1 MALTEIDGTALAAS
15 AQRLLGNRYMI
26 VKGSCQVA
34 QRSTSVAS
42 VTSSGYHAVDRFK
55 ASISNLGT
63 WTISQPAAALA
74 GFNKSFK
81 VFCTTADGSPAA
93 GDYAFITYAVEAQ
106 DLRKLAYGDSSAK
119 ATTLSFYVKSNKT
132 GNASIELQQQDN
144 SDKQVSFQYNIA
156 SADTWE
162 RKIIRIPGDTAGV
175 INDDTGSGIRIG
187 WWLNSGSTYTGGSHR
202 STWTAE
208 ANADRNVSNIGIGG
222 ATSDYIQI
230 TGVQW
235 EVGESATEFEHRTYA
250 DDLLACQ
257 RYYQQISGTSDT
269 AIFGYGRSSG
279 TTSAIVGIPLTTP
292 LRASPDLTCA
302 TVAVWS
308 GSTSDTSTDA
318 PSVTRWTASGTVLS
332 IQWSSG
338 ISGLTNARSLVATC
352 SSSSTLEMDSE
363 L

>member
-1 MALTEIDGTALAAS
+1 MALTEIDGSALAAS
-15 AQRLLGNRYMI
+15 AQRLLGNRNMI
-26 VKGSCQVA
+26 VNGSCQVA

-257 RYYQQISGTSDT
+257 RYYEGVYMTDGT
-269 AIFGYGRSSG
+269 AAFKGYAATGSS
-279 TTSAIVGIPLTTP
+279 ANFEYQFKVDK
-292 LRASPDLTCA
+292 RAKPTFSLEGNA
-302 TVAVWS
+302 AWS
-308 GSTSDTSTDA
+308 GATPSPYESKSECMFQVNAGTLFSLGDA
-318 PSVTRWTASGTVLS
+318 DGDLC
-332 IQWSSG
+332 
-338 ISGLTNARSLVATC
+338 C
-352 SSSSTLEMDSE
+352 SFDAE